1 MAEKIFKVVQLDDG
15 SITVDAPPSEFPE
28 KGYFTLYDKSASA
41 KGVKGHSFHKFT
53 ERHAYTKENFS
64 IKKEEENPNWTCLI
78 APVDKDGDTIEETN
92 YVPKSMGLSTLGKK
106 GLSVLPDKDGND
118 RKSMGHSAETD
129 KVQLANLTMSAGLNI
144 PTASNP
150 EEPNLRCRMYRNKYP
165 DVEETVVVLV
175 KRIDVM
181 GVYVNLIEYDD
192 TEGMILL
199 SELSRRRI
207 RSVKKLINVGRQ
219 EVALVLRVDKDKGY
233 IDLSKRR
240 VSPEDIDTI
249 EERFN
254 KSKSV
259 HSIMRN
265 LATTQRRDVEDL
277 YESFGWELAA
287 EYGHI
292 LEAFKKLLTDGSIL
306 DKYTMSEDVKEAL
319 KKNVAMR
326 LTPQPVKVRSDFEVT
341 CFAYEGI
348 DAIKAALTKGI
359 ESGTEM
365 NPITVRLIAPP
376 LYVMTCNTLEQ
387 DIGIDMLTKAL
398 ENVKS
403 EIEARGGEMTI
414 KMAPTAVGAEE
425 EAALA
430 KALEEAERAN
440 MEIEGDSEEEEGD
453 E

>member
-1 MAEKIFKVVQLDDG
+1 MSAPVYNVVQLDDG
-15 SITVDAPPSEFPE
+15 SITVDAPASAFPE
-28 KGYFTLYDKSASA
+28 KGYFTLYDKAAVA
-41 KGVKGHSFHKFT
+41 KGIKTHSFHRYA
-53 ERHAYTKENFS
+53 ERLAYTKENFS
-64 IKKEEENPNWTCLI
+64 IKKEEENANWTCLI
-78 APVDKDGDTIEETN
+78 APVDKDGETLEN
-92 YVPKSMGLSTLGKK
+92 YLYVPKSLGLASLGKK
-106 GLSVLPDKDGND
+106 GLSVLPNKDGGD
-118 RKSMGHSAETD
+118 RTSLGNNAEKD
-129 KVQLANLTMSAGLNI
+129 KNILGNLTITPGLRIPQSA
-144 PTASNP
+144 NP
-150 EEPNLRCRMYRNKYP
+150 EEPNLRSRMYRNKYP

-240 VSPEDIDTI
+240 VSPEDIEKI

-277 YESFGWELAA
+277 YESFGWELAD
-287 EYGHI
+287 EYGHM
-292 LEAFKKLLTDGSIL
+292 LEAFKKLLTDGTIL
-306 DKYTMSEDVKEAL
+306 DKYDIESDVKEAL
-319 KKNVAMR
+319 KKNVALR

-348 DAIKAALTKGI
+348 DAIKAALTKGM
-359 ESGTEM
+359 ESGTEL
-365 NPITVRLIAPP
+365 NPISIRLIAPP
-376 LYVMTCNTLEQ
+376 LYVMTCNTLDQEF
-387 DIGIDMLTKAL
+387 GIEMLTKAL
-398 ENVKS
+398 DIIQN
-403 EIEARGGEMTI
+403 EISSRGGEMTV
-414 KMAPTAVGAEE
+414 KMQPTAVGAEE

-453 E
+453 D

>member
-1 MAEKIFKVVQLDDG
+1 MAAPVFKVVQLDDG
-15 SITVDAPPSEFPE
+15 SITVDAPASAFPDS
-28 KGYFTLYDKSASA
+28 GYFTLYDKAASA
-41 KGVKGHSFHKFT
+41 KGLKGHSFHKFS
-53 ERHAYTKENFS
+53 ERHAYTKANFS
-64 IKKEEENPNWTCLI
+64 IKKDEENPNWTCLI
-78 APVDKDGDTIEETN
+78 APVDKNGDTLDIYQ
-92 YVPKSMGLSTLGKK
+92 YVPKSLGLSTLGKK
-106 GLSVLPDKDGND
+106 GLSVLGDKDGND
-118 RKSMGHSAETD
+118 RTSLGHNAEKD
-129 KVQLANLTMSAGLNI
+129 KNILANLTMSPGLLI
-144 PTASNP
+144 PASGNP

-199 SELSRRRI
+199 FELSRRRI

-240 VSPEDIDTI
+240 VSPEDIDAI

-265 LATTQRRDVEDL
+265 LATTQKRDIEDL
-277 YESFGWELAA
+277 YESFGWELAD
-287 EYGHI
+287 EFGHL
-292 LEAFKKLLTDGSIL
+292 LEAFKRLLVDTSIL

-319 KKNVAMR
+319 IKNVALR

-348 DAIKAALTKGI
+348 DAIKAALTKGM
-359 ESGTEM
+359 ESGTEQS
-365 NPITVRLIAPP
+365 PISVRLIAPP
-376 LYVMTCNTLEQ
+376 LYVMTCNTLETEM
-387 DIGIDMLTKAL
+387 GINMLTKAL
-398 ENVKS
+398 ENVEA
-403 EIEARGGEMTI
+403 EIKARRGEMTI
-414 KMAPTAVGAEE
+414 KMAPMAVGAEE

-440 MEIEGDSEEEEGD
+440 MEIEADSDEEED
-453 E
+453 D